1 MSLIKEAKT
10 IPSLSADELDLK
22 ALLDKVLIASTVQ
35 PLRDDLARVVP
46 EIQAA
51 IEQAIGS
58 AQKRLAQQTVSVKDQ
73 LREIFESE
81 LDAVKH
87 SFLEQL
93 SQFSVETGGKV
104 TQEAR
109 KTRVLLEMSGE
120 SSAAVLVS
128 VSERMKLIFDNI
140 ERRLDDQFIQLA
152 AGTQGRLSDEARE
165 YRAALGLSEEN
176 IYVNLWKNSQ
186 RMESSLS
193 LQLQSGQAE
202 MLNAVAAVE
211 QRIRAQNEQ
220 LTGSFDRR
228 VDDLLSVSTKLAR
241 RGLTLQLIGIV
252 LATLNFALLVY
263 MAYRK

>member
-1 MSLIKEAKT
+1 MSLMKEAKT
-10 IPSLSADELDLK
+10 IPSLSAEELDLK

-35 PLRDDLARVVP
+35 PLRDDLARVMP
-46 EIQAA
+46 EIQAG
-51 IEQAIGS
+51 IEQSIGS

-73 LREIFESE
+73 LREIIESE
-81 LDAVKH
+81 LDAIKH
-87 SFLEQL
+87 SFREQL
-93 SQFSVETGGKV
+93 AQLSVETGGKV

-120 SSAAVLVS
+120 SSATMLVS

-152 AGTQGRLSDEARE
+152 ADPQGRLSDEAKE

-186 RMESSLS
+186 RLESSLS
-193 LQLQSGQAE
+193 QQLQSGQAE
-202 MLNAVAAVE
+202 LRNAFAAVE
-211 QRIRAQNEQ
+211 QRIQAQNEQ

-228 VDDLLSVSTKLAR
+228 VNDLMSISTKLAR
-241 RGLTLQLIGIV
+241 RGLTLQLLGIV
-252 LATLNFALLVY
+252 LAALNCALLVY

>member
-1 MSLIKEAKT
+1 MKEAKT
-10 IPSLSADELDLK
+10 IPSLSAEELDLK

-35 PLRDDLARVVP
+35 PLRDDLARVMP
-46 EIQAA
+46 EIQAG
-51 IEQAIGS
+51 IEQSIGS

-73 LREIFESE
+73 LREIIESE
-81 LDAVKH
+81 LDAIKH
-87 SFLEQL
+87 SFREQL
-93 SQFSVETGGKV
+93 AQLSVETGGKV

-120 SSAAVLVS
+120 SSATMLVS

-152 AGTQGRLSDEARE
+152 ADPQGRLSDEAKE

-186 RMESSLS
+186 RLESSLS
-193 LQLQSGQAE
+193 QQLQSGQAE
-202 MLNAVAAVE
+202 LRNAFAAVE
-211 QRIRAQNEQ
+211 QRIQAQNEQ

-228 VDDLLSVSTKLAR
+228 VNDLMFISTKLAR
-241 RGLTLQLIGIV
+241 RGLTLQLLGIV
-252 LATLNFALLVY
+252 LAALNCALLVY

>member
-1 MSLIKEAKT
+1 MKEAKT
-10 IPSLSADELDLK
+10 IPSLSAEELDLK

-35 PLRDDLARVVP
+35 PLRDDLARVMP
-46 EIQAA
+46 EIQAG
-51 IEQAIGS
+51 IEQSIGS

-73 LREIFESE
+73 LREIIESE
-81 LDAVKH
+81 LDAIKH
-87 SFLEQL
+87 SFREQL
-93 SQFSVETGGKV
+93 AQLSVETGGKV

-120 SSAAVLVS
+120 SSATMLVS

-152 AGTQGRLSDEARE
+152 ADPQGRLSDEAKE

-186 RMESSLS
+186 RLESSLS
-193 LQLQSGQAE
+193 QQLQSGQAE
-202 MLNAVAAVE
+202 LRNAFAAVE
-211 QRIRAQNEQ
+211 QRIQAQNEQ

-228 VDDLLSVSTKLAR
+228 VNDLMSISTKLAR
-241 RGLTLQLIGIV
+241 RGLTLQLLGIV
-252 LATLNFALLVY
+252 LAALNCALLVY